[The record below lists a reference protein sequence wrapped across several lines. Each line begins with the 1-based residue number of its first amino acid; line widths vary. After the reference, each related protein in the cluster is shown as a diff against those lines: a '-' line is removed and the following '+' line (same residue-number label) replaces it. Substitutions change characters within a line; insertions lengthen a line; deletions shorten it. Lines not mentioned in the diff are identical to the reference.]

1 MLKGH
6 KAGIL
11 QIHMTIT
18 NKVIMIDDNI
28 TISVKHDHGKT
39 ENGGIRSVGVL
50 LRTVPMSDWDRS
62 CPAQPATWRQQIIWK
77 RGVILLNTCA
87 DVRLCLA
94 SLEGENRK
102 LSVFRQFQFGF

>member
-1 MLKGH
+1 
-6 KAGIL
+6 
-11 QIHMTIT
+11 
-18 NKVIMIDDNI
+18 MIDDNI
-28 TISVKHDHGKT
+28 TIFIKHDHGKT
-39 ENGGIRSVGVL
+39 EDGGIRSVGVL
-50 LRTVPMSDWDRS
+50 LRTVPMSDRGPELS
-62 CPAQPATWRQQIIWK
+62 GNCGAQPATWRQQIIWK